1 MRKVEPPDTSPRLTL
16 FAAVQ
21 SCCSFNDDS
30 YDRFFRGLVWMNLDM
45 NVLSGDLD
53 MDFKRQP
60 TSASTS
66 AVAGGGLGALFA

>member
-1 MRKVEPPDTSPRLTL
+1 
-16 FAAVQ
+16 
-21 SCCSFNDDS
+21 
-30 YDRFFRGLVWMNLDM
+30 MNLDM

-53 MDFKRQP
+53 MDSKRQP

>member
-1 MRKVEPPDTSPRLTL
+1 
-16 FAAVQ
+16 
-21 SCCSFNDDS
+21 
-30 YDRFFRGLVWMNLDM
+30 MNLYM